1 MRAEAARM
9 SADRKT
15 ARPLRI
21 AIIGDRGIP
30 ARYSGFS
37 TLVEQLALRLVHDH
51 GMDVTVYCRNHYYDE
66 HPKSWRGVR
75 CVWLPAPGGKSLE
88 SIVHSNLAFLH
99 AATQGYDLAFVV
111 DPGNAPFVMPLVLAR
126 VPTVFHT
133 DGLGWQR
140 RKWTPFQQRFYKW
153 TEKVCARIAT
163 GLVTDARAMQAYY
176 RENYDT
182 GSVFIPYSGDVG
194 DPPTDEGLSRFGV
207 EKGEFYLVVARMEPE
222 NNVDLIIREYRAS
235 GLAKPLIV
243 VGGSPYP
250 TDYSNAVM
258 AESHGVVR
266 CVGGIYESAVL
277 NGLYRDCAAYLHGH
291 EVGGTNPSLLRAM
304 HWGAACVPI
313 DVVFHREVLGTGN
326 PLFGATPGALAALLQ
341 RLDANP
347 EARRRLGDAAQGR
360 ARRLYRWGAVADA
373 YAGLFRDIVAR
384 KGRQTMRTIM
394 ARDYYH
400 PEAEEARAA
409 A

>member
-1 MRAEAARM
+1 M
-9 SADRKT
+9 S

-37 TLVEQLALRLVHDH
+37 TLVEQLALRLVHEH
-51 GMDVTVYCRNHYYDE
+51 GMEVTVYCRNHYYEE
-66 HPKSWRGVR
+66 HPKTWQGVR

-153 TEKVCARIAT
+153 TEKVCARLAT

-176 RENYDT
+176 REQYDA

-194 DPPTDEGLSRFGV
+194 DAPSDECLSRFGV
-207 EKGEFYLVVARMEPE
+207 EKDQYYLVVARMEPE

-235 GLAKPLIV
+235 GLSKPLIV

-250 TDYSNAVM
+250 TDYSDRVV

-266 CVGGIYESAVL
+266 CVGGIFESAIL
-277 NGLYRDCAAYLHGH
+277 NGLYRNCAAYLHGH

-304 HWGAACVPI
+304 HWGAACIPI
-313 DVVFHREVLGTGN
+313 DVVFHREVLGTDN
-326 PLFGATPGALAALLQ
+326 PFFGTAPGALAALL
-341 RLDANP
+341 LAIDTADD
-347 EARRRLGDAAQGR
+347 ERRRLGHAARDR

-373 YAGLFRDIVAR
+373 YAGLFRDIVVAR
-384 KGRQTMRTIM
+384 GKRAMRAIL

-400 PEAEEARAA
+400 PEREEVEAA

>member
-1 MRAEAARM
+1 MGRAEAWRM
-9 SADRKT
+9 S
-15 ARPLRI
+15 ARPLRV

-51 GMDVTVYCRNHYYDE
+51 GMDVTVYCRNHYYED
-66 HPKSWRGVR
+66 HPEIWQGVR

-88 SIVHSNLAFLH
+88 SIVHSSLAFLH
-99 AATQGYDLAFVV
+99 AATQRYDLAFVV
-111 DPGNAPFVMPLVLAR
+111 DPGNAPFAWPLLLTR
-126 VPTVFHT
+126 TPTVFHT
-133 DGLGWQR
+133 DGLGWMR
-140 RKWTPFQQRFYKW
+140 RKWTPFQQHFYKW
-153 TEKVCARIAT
+153 TEKVCARVAT

-176 RENYDT
+176 RENYDA

-194 DPPTDEGLSRFGV
+194 DTPSDEGLARFGV
-207 EKGEFYLVVARMEPE
+207 EKGEYYLVVARMEPE

-235 GLAKPLIV
+235 GLTKPLIV

-250 TDYSNAVM
+250 TPYSEAVM

-266 CVGGIYESAVL
+266 CVGGIFESAIL
-277 NGLYRDCAAYLHGH
+277 NGLYRNCAAYIHGH

-313 DVVFHREVLGTGN
+313 DVVFHREVLGTDN
-326 PLFGATPGALAALLQ
+326 PFFSATPGALSALLQ
-341 RLDANP
+341 TLDTGP
-347 EARRRLGDAAQGR
+347 YERRRLGLAASGR

-384 KGRQTMRTIM
+384 KSRQAMRAIM

-400 PEAEEARAA
+400 PEAEQARAA

>member
-1 MRAEAARM
+1 MTSHR
-9 SADRKT
+9 
-15 ARPLRI
+15 LRI

-51 GMDVTVYCRNHYYDE
+51 GMDVTVYCRNHYYEE
-66 HPKSWRGVR
+66 HPATWQGVR

-88 SIVHSNLAFLH
+88 SIVHSSLAFLH

-111 DPGNAPFVMPLVLAR
+111 DPGNAPFSWPLRLAR
-126 VPTVFHT
+126 VPTIFHT

-176 RENYDT
+176 REQYDT

-194 DPPTDEGLSRFGV
+194 DAPSDEGLIRYGV
-207 EKGEFYLVVARMEPE
+207 DKGEYYLVVSRMEPE

-235 GLAKPLIV
+235 GLTKPLIV

-250 TDYSNAVM
+250 TPYSDAVM
-258 AESHGVVR
+258 AESDGLVR
-266 CVGGIYESAVL
+266 CVGGVFESGIL
-277 NGLYRDCAAYLHGH
+277 NGLYRNCAAYLHGH

-313 DVVFHREVLGTGN
+313 DVVFHREVLGPDN
-326 PLFGATPGALAALLQ
+326 PAFAPAPGALAALLQ
-341 RLDANP
+341 TLDADP
-347 EARRRLGDAAQGR
+347 DARHRLGDAASSR
-360 ARRLYRWGAVADA
+360 AMRFYRWGAVADA
-373 YAGLFRDIVAR
+373 YAGLFRDVVSRRGRRAR
-384 KGRQTMRTIM
+384 RAIM

-400 PEAEEARAA
+400 PGTEQAHAA
-409 A
+409 